1 MKNHW
6 KNKLWYA
13 YGTSMT
19 SYSWG
24 EYVQVVEKLGK
35 LKTVNKGI
43 PGGSITPDGL
53 GKGNVKEAVMTLDD
67 GKDKADYLAKKIAN
81 LRVFED
87 ENGKMNLGLKE
98 VGGQI
103 LFVSQ
108 FTLIADVSRGNRPSF
123 SEAMRP
129 DEANEIYLYC
139 AQKLR
144 EQGVEVKLGVF
155 GADMTIN
162 QENQGP
168 VTILYEV

>member
-1 MKNHW
+1 MKAVVQRVG
-6 KNKLWYA
+6 KASLSV
-13 YGTSMT
+13 G
-19 SYSWG
+19 G
-24 EYVQVVEKLGK
+24 ELISEIEKGFVVYFGVQNG
-35 LKTVNKGI
+35 
-43 PGGSITPDGL
+43 
-53 GKGNVKEAVMTLDD
+53 D

-162 QENQGP
+162 QKNQGP

>member
-1 MKNHW
+1 MKAVVQRVGRAS
-6 KNKLWYA
+6 L
-13 YGTSMT
+13 SVD
-19 SYSWG
+19 G
-24 EYVQVVEKLGK
+24 ELISEIEKGFVVYFGVQNG
-35 LKTVNKGI
+35 
-43 PGGSITPDGL
+43 
-53 GKGNVKEAVMTLDD
+53 D
-67 GKDKADYLAKKIAN
+67 GKDKADYIAKKIAN

-162 QENQGP
+162 QRNQGP

>member
-1 MKNHW
+1 MKAVVQRVG
-6 KNKLWYA
+6 KASLSV
-13 YGTSMT
+13 G
-19 SYSWG
+19 G
-24 EYVQVVEKLGK
+24 ELISEIEKGFVVYFGVQNG
-35 LKTVNKGI
+35 
-43 PGGSITPDGL
+43 
-53 GKGNVKEAVMTLDD
+53 D